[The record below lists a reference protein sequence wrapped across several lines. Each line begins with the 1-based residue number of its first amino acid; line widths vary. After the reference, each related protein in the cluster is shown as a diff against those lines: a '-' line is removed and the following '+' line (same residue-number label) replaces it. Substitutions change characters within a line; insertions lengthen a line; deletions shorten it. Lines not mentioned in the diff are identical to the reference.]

1 MSTSGADN
9 GLHGGTAGILTDPS
23 QSADGGFGHGVDP
36 TNPVKTKR
44 AKKGGKNPKPDED
57 DPKEAAIVKKWWD
70 KYEKAR
76 KFDENF
82 RKQIAIDRR
91 YAAGTSD
98 LAWAVTTNLIGAFI
112 DILNAILYARD
123 PEVSVRKAEQVDAE
137 GTMPMDVFAK
147 TLEIVIAH
155 LWRRGKL
162 KKAMKKAVRSVLS
175 NSEGWLKCLMIAE
188 KDPNG
193 EVETKLNDVRET
205 LALLQAQKDLL
216 EDPQGKSDDEIQAEL
231 DEKNALLEALEDK
244 LELTINKMFVIDFV
258 PTENIQVSADV
269 ACVGEYLD
277 ANWIGNEWFLSK
289 DECLAAFPELTPD
302 DLTKAKNYFQRPP
315 KELTTREI
323 DNVLPQG
330 TMTAEASSA
339 YTSMQSDAEGQ
350 SPTFYRCVEIWDR
363 QDKKV
368 RTMVDGV
375 NKWAKEPFDPPYP
388 SSRFYPYFYF
398 AFYEVDGQRHPQS
411 LSWRLYKLQDE
422 YSASRSNFRLTRER
436 SIPGVLF
443 NAAALDSTEAKKL
456 TESKHQEYTGLNAGD
471 PNVPLE
477 NLFTPKPVQS
487 VDMRVF
493 DPTLIL
499 NDMERM
505 SGVQEALS
513 SVTQGPGNPKT
524 ATEANIEQSGT
535 AARTSAAR
543 DAEEDMLTELAQYT
557 AEQAI
562 QALTRR
568 DAMRMAGAK
577 AFWPAGMDLE
587 DLFTLVEVQI
597 TAGSTGKPKD
607 PGDQQNWAQLFPMIK
622 ETLGEIR
629 QALANGDTA
638 TATSL
643 TELVKETMH
652 RMGDESDP
660 DRFIPKQP
668 PPGSKGAGTPP
679 PPVTPNVTVAIKG
692 VIDPATAAALVSP
705 AVAQDAPAMAA
716 AQRAMA
722 ASGMPTGTGV
732 PSGPPGAAP
741 APGPAMP
748 PAPAAPAPGGP
759 GP

>member
-9 GLHGGTAGILTDPS
+9 GLHGGNAGQITDPRQAS
-23 QSADGGFGHGVDP
+23 DGGFGHGVDP
-36 TNPVKTKR
+36 TNPVKTK
-44 AKKGGKNPKPDED
+44 GGKKKKAAPAAENED
-57 DPKEAAIVKKWWD
+57 LKEAALVKKRWD
-70 KYEKAR
+70 RYEKAR

-123 PEVSVRKAEQVDAE
+123 PEVSVRKSEQIDE
-137 GTMPMDVFAK
+137 SGTEPMDVFAK
-147 TLEIVIAH
+147 TLEIVITH
-155 LWRRGKL
+155 LWKRGKL

-175 NSEGWLKCLMIAE
+175 NSEGWLKCIMISE

-193 EVETKLNDVRET
+193 EVTTALNDARET
-205 LALLQAQKDLL
+205 MALLQAQQQLL
-216 EDPQGKSDDEIQAEL
+216 EDPQGKSDDQLAAEL
-231 DEKNALLEALEDK
+231 DEKKRLIEALEDK
-244 LELTINKMFVIDFV
+244 LELTINTMFVVDFV

-269 ACVGEYLD
+269 ACVSEYLD
-277 ANWIGNEWFLSK
+277 ANWVANEWFLSK
-289 DECLAAFPELTPD
+289 DEALAAFKDCLKPE
-302 DLTKAKNYFQRPP
+302 DLTKAKAFFQRPP

-330 TMTAEASSA
+330 TMTAESSSA

-350 SPTFYRCVEIWDR
+350 SPQFYRCVEMWDR
-363 QDKKV
+363 QDKHV
-368 RTMVDGV
+368 YTMVDGV
-375 NKWAKEPFDPPYP
+375 DKWAKEPFEPPYP
-388 SSRFYPYFYF
+388 SSRFYPYFGF
-398 AFYEVDGQRHPQS
+398 AFYEVDGMRHPQS

-456 TESKHQEYTGLNAGD
+456 ADSKHQEYTGLNAGD
-471 PNVPLE
+471 PNVPLG
-477 NLFTPKPVQS
+477 NLFAPKPVQGI
-487 VDMRVF
+487 DMRVF

-513 SVTQGPGNPKT
+513 AVTQGPGNPKT

-543 DAEEDMLTELAQYT
+543 DIEEDMLTDLAQYT

-562 QALTRR
+562 QCLSTR
-568 DAMRMAGAK
+568 DVMRMAGK
-577 AFWPAGMDLE
+577 TAFWPAGMSLE
-587 DLFTLVEVQI
+587 DLFTLVEINI

-629 QALANGDTA
+629 QALAGGDLA
-638 TATSL
+638 TVQSL
-643 TELVKETMH
+643 TELIKETMH

-660 DRFIPKQP
+660 SRFIPKQP
-668 PPGSKGAGTPP
+668 PPGSPGAGAPP
-679 PPVTPNVTVAIKG
+679 QPVKPAVTIAIKG
-692 VIDPATAAALVSP
+692 TLDPATSAAIAQPV
-705 AVAQDAPAMAA
+705 VAQDQMAQAA
-716 AQRAMA
+716 AARL
-722 ASGMPTGTGV
+722 SGATGAPPLPGV
-732 PSGPPGAAP
+732 GSAGPGAAP
-741 APGPAMP
+741 GPGPAMP
-748 PAPAAPAPGGP
+748 PAAAAPAPG
-759 GP
+759 